1 MRFLPVLLCLLCA
14 CPAAG
19 RGRAGSF
26 DYYVLSLGWQPSWC
40 SLTGD
45 ARHDPQ
51 CDAGEDR
58 GFILHGLWPQYE
70 SGWPSDCQTAERP
83 PSRRDTAAMADIMG
97 SSGLAWHEW
106 QKHGSCSGLSAPDY
120 FALARRAYRNTHV
133 PAYLSPLHRDLQ
145 VPPDVVEQAFIEANP
160 DLRPDAITVTCESG
174 RIGEVRICLDKDLQ
188 PRACAADT
196 ARDCPLSSMLMEQS
210 R

>member
-1 MRFLPVLLCLLCA
+1 MRYLSVLFCLLCA

-40 SLTGD
+40 ALAGD

-51 CDAGEDR
+51 CDGGEDQ

-106 QKHGSCSGLSAPDY
+106 QKHGSCSGLSAADY
-120 FALARRAYRNTHV
+120 YALARRAYQNTHV

-145 VPPDVVEQAFIEANP
+145 VPPKVIEQAFIEANP
-160 DLRPDAITVTCESG
+160 GLRPDAITVTCDGG

-196 ARDCPLSSMLMEQS
+196 ARDCPLPSMLMKQT